1 MTSVLTYTANKTSAG
16 FADLGEAMQNVGP
29 MAANNNQSLEDM
41 ASTLGILSNR
51 GIEGG
56 EAGTYLMN
64 ALQNLATPTK
74 EQARGLRDLGVAA
87 FDANGKMRSFP
98 DILEDI
104 EKATSGMSDEQKNAA
119 LNTIFNTQA
128 MKGINPLIQA
138 GSKSIKD
145 LSKSTK
151 RRF

>member
-1 MTSVLTYTANKTSAG
+1 
-16 FADLGEAMQNVGP
+16 
-29 MAANNNQSLEDM
+29 M
-41 ASTLGILSNR
+41 ASTLGILANR

-74 EQARGLRDLGVAA
+74 EQSKGLKELGVSA
-87 FDANGKMRSFP
+87 FDANGKMRAFP
-98 DILEDI
+98 DILSDI
-104 EKATSGMSDEQKNAA
+104 EKATAGMSDEQKNAA

-128 MKGINPLIQA
+128 MKGINPSFA

-145 LSKSTK
+145 LSSSTK
-151 RRF
+151 DASKYQDELAKRWASLLRKMSIK